1 MVAVKEVASM
11 RRIIVL
17 VTMVAVIVA
26 LIAMPGTP
34 ASAQSPCPPT
44 GPSGGPA
51 MLISAEEPAGAGFV
65 CLDEEDQRFFCPD
78 DFELWNFRDPG
89 SDPPFIAECTEP
101 SSPDDGGGTGG
112 SDGGGGD
119 AEVTQNGDQTSE
131 TGEYNLTVNVS

>member
-1 MVAVKEVASM
+1 M

-17 VTMVAVIVA
+17 LTMAAVMVAM
-26 LIAMPGTP
+26 IATPGTP

-51 MLISAEEPAGAGFV
+51 TILLADEAVGAGFV
-65 CLDEEDQRFFCPD
+65 CVDEQAQEFFCPPEY
-78 DFELWNFRDPG
+78 ELQLFPVLPG
-89 SDPPFIAECTEP
+89 EVPGPGFIAECAEQ
-101 SSPDDGGGTGG
+101 SSSNDGGGTGG
-112 SDGGGGD
+112 SDGGVD